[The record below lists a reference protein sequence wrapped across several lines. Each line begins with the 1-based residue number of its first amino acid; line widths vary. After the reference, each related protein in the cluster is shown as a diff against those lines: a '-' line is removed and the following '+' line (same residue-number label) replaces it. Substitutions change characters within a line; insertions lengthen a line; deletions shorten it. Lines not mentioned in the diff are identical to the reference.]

1 MDKYFV
7 MIRMRFLTMLAYR
20 MEYYTGII
28 IYSINIGAYYFL
40 WKAIY
45 GSQGEIGNVDFVQMT
60 TYVAIGWM
68 ARSFYYNNI
77 DREIAADI
85 QEGKVAIEL
94 IRPYD
99 YVLMKTAQAF
109 GEGVFRFFCFAVPGF
124 IIVSLLFP
132 VHLPS
137 DPFLWVSFFV
147 SIFFSFLIFT
157 QINLAVGLTTF
168 FFYNNRGF
176 MRAKR
181 ILLDLLSGLLI
192 PIYLFPAW
200 VQSIF
205 TFLPFQSISYVP
217 SMIFSGGFTTELV
230 YLSIGKQLLW
240 SVILIVPIM
249 LLWKTAKK
257 NCSGARRISIC
268 ATLSYSCNTV
278 DSI

>member
-192 PIYLFPAW
+192 PVYLFPAW

-249 LLWKTAKK
+249 LLWRTAKK
-257 NCSGARRISIC
+257 IVVVQGG
-268 ATLSYSCNTV
+268 
-278 DSI
+278 

>member
-1 MDKYFV
+1 MGKYFA
-7 MIRMRFLTMLAYR
+7 MMRMRFLTMLAYR

-45 GSQGEIGNVDFVQMT
+45 GSQGQIGNVDFVQMT

-68 ARSFYYNNI
+68 ARAFYYNNI

-99 YVLMKTAQAF
+99 YLLMKTAQAF
-109 GEGVFRFFCFAVPGF
+109 GEGLFRFACFAVPGF
-124 IIVSLLFP
+124 IIVSFLFP
-132 VHLPS
+132 VQLP
-137 DPFLWVSFFV
+137 DNPFLWLSFFI

-192 PIYLFPAW
+192 PIYLFPVW

-205 TFLPFQSISYVP
+205 EFLPFQSISYVP
-217 SMIFSGGFTTELV
+217 SMIFSGGFTTEMI
-230 YLSIGKQLLW
+230 YSSIGKQTIW
-240 SVILIVPIM
+240 SLVLIIPIM
-249 LLWKTAKK
+249 LLWQMAKK
-257 NCSGARRISIC
+257 SLVVQGG
-268 ATLSYSCNTV
+268 
-278 DSI
+278 

>member
-109 GEGVFRFFCFAVPGF
+109 GEGVFRFFLLCSSRIYHCFVV
-124 IIVSLLFP
+124 ISC
-132 VHLPS
+132 
-137 DPFLWVSFFV
+137 SF
-147 SIFFSFLIFT
+147 
-157 QINLAVGLTTF
+157 
-168 FFYNNRGF
+168 
-176 MRAKR
+176 AK
-181 ILLDLLSGLLI
+181 
-192 PIYLFPAW
+192 
-200 VQSIF
+200 
-205 TFLPFQSISYVP
+205 
-217 SMIFSGGFTTELV
+217 
-230 YLSIGKQLLW
+230 
-240 SVILIVPIM
+240 
-249 LLWKTAKK
+249 
-257 NCSGARRISIC
+257 
-268 ATLSYSCNTV
+268 
-278 DSI
+278 